1 MRILVV
7 GAGIAGL
14 AAARA
19 LTRAGQ
25 AVEVVERAAGPD
37 RGGAGLYLP
46 GNAVRALRR
55 VGLDELAA
63 EPIRA
68 QRILDHRGRLL
79 TDVDLPSFWGPA
91 GPCVGMLRADLH
103 RALAAGVRV
112 GYGLEPV
119 GLDRRPDAVTVRL
132 SDGSRREVDLV
143 VGADG
148 IRSAVRGLLGD
159 SRPPRR
165 VGQLSWRFLVE
176 LAGVHA
182 WTVLLGRGRSFL
194 LVPVGGG
201 RVYCYADA
209 TDAAPD
215 QLHKLF
221 AGFADPVPAA
231 LDRLADP
238 YVGWIEEAPPA
249 RPAERVVLVG
259 DAAHATAPN
268 MAQGAAMAVEDA
280 LVLAE
285 ELGSA
290 DGSTARSARSATR
303 WPRSPPAGGRG
314 PTGSAI
320 GRTAGTG
327 PAGCP
332 RRSGTRPCGWPA
344 SGSTAPTT
352 ARCSASRSGSEP
364 QPSLGG
370 VLGEQP
376 DGAADAGAVVGAVAE
391 RVLHQ
396 VLLVVAL
403 GVVERPDRLDRR
415 GDRPVAGVG
424 QLLLERVP
432 GRLGRRLLL
441 LVGVVDRRPVLRA
454 DVVALPHPL
463 RRVVRL
469 PEHLQQL
476 LVR

>member
-55 VGLDELAA
+55 VGLEELDA
-63 EPIRA
+63 EPVRT

-79 TDVDLPSFWGPA
+79 TDVDLPAFWAPV
-91 GPCVGMLRADLH
+91 GPCVGVLRADLH
-103 RALAAGVRV
+103 RALAAGVRI

-119 GLDRRPDAVTVRL
+119 GLEPGPDAVTVRL
-132 SDGSRREVDLV
+132 SDGSRREVELV

-176 LAGVHA
+176 LAGVDA
-182 WTVLLGRGRSFL
+182 WTVLLGRGTSFL

-215 QLHKLF
+215 QLHELF

-285 ELGSA
+285 ELA
-290 DGSTARSARSATR
+290 TDGSVGSVGKAVAAFTARRRPRTDWVRDRAHRRDRTR
-303 WPRSPPAGGRG
+303 GLPAPIRN
-314 PTGSAI
+314 AAL
-320 GRTAGTG
+320 RLAGERLYR
-327 PAGCP
+327 ADY
-332 RRSGTRPCGWPA
+332 RP
-344 SGSTAPTT
+344 
-352 ARCSASRSGSEP
+352 
-364 QPSLGG
+364 L
-370 VLGEQP
+370 LGEP
-376 DGAADAGAVVGAVAE
+376 
-391 RVLHQ
+391 
-396 VLLVVAL
+396 
-403 GVVERPDRLDRR
+403 
-415 GDRPVAGVG
+415 
-424 QLLLERVP
+424 
-432 GRLGRRLLL
+432 
-441 LVGVVDRRPVLRA
+441 
-454 DVVALPHPL
+454 
-463 RRVVRL
+463 
-469 PEHLQQL
+469 
-476 LVR
+476 